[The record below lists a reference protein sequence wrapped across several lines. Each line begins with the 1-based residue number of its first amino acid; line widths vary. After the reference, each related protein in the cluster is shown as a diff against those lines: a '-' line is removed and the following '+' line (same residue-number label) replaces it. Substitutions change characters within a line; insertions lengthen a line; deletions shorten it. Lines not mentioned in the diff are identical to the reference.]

1 MFMISY
7 QELVKAGVHYGHLA
21 KYWCPKMA
29 PYIWG
34 YKNNIHLIDVSK
46 TAAQIQKAAK
56 FLEEVAAQNQ
66 VVMWV
71 GTKKVAQD
79 AVRASAEQFSHPF
92 VTHRWIG
99 GTLTNFPQVKK
110 SVTKLLHLE
119 DVLVKSDRGH
129 YTKKELNTFQ
139 KNVDKLK
146 KNVGGIIKFAWP
158 VNALVVVD
166 VRKERAA
173 IREAARMGVPVI
185 ALVDTNS
192 DPSFIDYVIPANDDS
207 VSSIKVI
214 LNELSEAVARGAA
227 KAREAE
233 KQKQEVAAAQRAEKK
248 AKSAAVATEKEAAQE
263 AAAPAEGGEAK
274 AEKKSAPRK
283 PAPKAARPVK
293 AETSDKK

>member
-56 FLEEVAAQNQ
+56 FLEDVAAQNQ

-79 AVRASAEQFSHPF
+79 AVRAAAEPFGHPF

-119 DVLVKSDRGH
+119 DVLLKSDRGH

-139 KNVDKLK
+139 KSVDKLK

-158 VNALVVVD
+158 VSALVIVD
-166 VRKERAA
+166 VRKERAV

-207 VSSIKVI
+207 VSSIKII
-214 LNELSEAVARGAA
+214 LQELSEAVARGAA
-227 KAREAE
+227 KARDAE
-233 KQKQEVAAAQRAEKK
+233 KQKQEIAAAQRAEKK
-248 AKSAAVATEKEAAQE
+248 AKSVATEKEAVQ
-263 AAAPAEGGEAK
+263 AAPAQGETSSDS
-274 AEKKSAPRK
+274 EKKSAPRK
-283 PAPKAARPVK
+283 PAAKAPRSAKP
-293 AETSDKK
+293 ETSDKK